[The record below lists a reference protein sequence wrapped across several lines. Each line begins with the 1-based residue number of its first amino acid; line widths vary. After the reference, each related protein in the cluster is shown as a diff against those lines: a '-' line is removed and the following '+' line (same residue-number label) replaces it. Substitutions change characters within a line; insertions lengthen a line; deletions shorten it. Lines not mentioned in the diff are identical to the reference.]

1 MMIGAGIE
9 NVGNTYFMNA
19 ALQCLFHTPALQSLV
34 SVYEARL
41 QHCKFVE
48 KLFVCNYYVILSKF
62 FHPQI
67 AQGHSTCILCA
78 LKSRNKPRKLHI
90 RLLLST
96 VMEKTFSLFINF
108 SNQAMTPTM
117 FESLYRMGY
126 YTSVVST
133 DLNVAGIHE

>member
-9 NVGNTYFMNA
+9 NVGNTCFMNA

-48 KLFVCNYYVILSKF
+48 KLFMCNYYVMLSKF

-67 AQGHSTCILCA
+67 AQGHSICILCA
-78 LKSRNKPRKLHI
+78 LKSQNKPRKLHI
-90 RLLLST
+90 GLPLST
-96 VMEKTFSLFINF
+96 VMGKKIQL
-108 SNQAMTPTM
+108 
-117 FESLYRMGY
+117 
-126 YTSVVST
+126 
-133 DLNVAGIHE
+133 IHKFK